1 MKNKYSNEVDIES
14 MFNMVFGWDDAIH
27 SLRVFKCSH
36 STVVV
41 APVSKPFSFTANE
54 KEGD

>member
-41 APVSKPFSFTANE
+41 APVSKPFSFTLLYH
-54 KEGD
+54 G